1 MQKGAI
7 IPLKWEKKI
16 TCSDPTEAE
25 IKLVAP
31 QQESPAFLYTAN

>member
-7 IPLKWEKKI
+7 IHLKWKKI

-31 QQESPAFLYTAN
+31 QQETPAFLHTAN